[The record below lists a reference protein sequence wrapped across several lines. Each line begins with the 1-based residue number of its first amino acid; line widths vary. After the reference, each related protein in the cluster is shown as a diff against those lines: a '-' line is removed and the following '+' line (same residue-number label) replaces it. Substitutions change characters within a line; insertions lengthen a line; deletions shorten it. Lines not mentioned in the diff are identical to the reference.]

1 MSHPFDLR
9 KFLVENKLTKASRTV
24 SEAIDASRLELDERA
39 VKNLYTQAS
48 PEHKSLFNRAIQS
61 LELGTLEL
69 DDEIYIA
76 DSDLVEQVSMALE
89 QYTYELFP
97 SAPDDEVFIDHDAV
111 IEIVNVM
118 ASVA

>member
-1 MSHPFDLR
+1 MSHTFDLR
-9 KFLVENKLTKASRTV
+9 KFLTENKLTRASRTI
-24 SEAIDASRLELDERA
+24 SEGIDASRLDLDQRA
-39 VKNLYTQAS
+39 VRNLYLQAS
-48 PEHKSLFNRAIQS
+48 PEHKSLFNTAIQS

-69 DDEIYIA
+69 DDR
-76 DSDLVEQVSMALE
+76 LVEQISMALE

-111 IEIVNVM
+111 IGIVDVM